1 MQFKLCKNVHCFDTR
16 KITAPFFRDH
26 LFCFN
31 AFTDTTYTVW
41 VYLDFFLKICKM
53 PLQFSKVFRTKVFH
67 KWMTLNYPYINLYE
81 NNFLLIISRPMWNI
95 TIYRVKLKC
104 LIIVDHSIF
113 YRVSTTKPGH
123 RHITHIKIIYELL

>member
-53 PLQFSKVFRTKVFH
+53 PLQFSKVFRIKVFH
-67 KWMTLNYPYINLYE
+67 KWMTLNYPYIRGDQIGLFKLVTLNCIL
-81 NNFLLIISRPMWNI
+81 NRI
-95 TIYRVKLKC
+95 TGVTFGC
-104 LIIVDHSIF
+104 
-113 YRVSTTKPGH
+113 
-123 RHITHIKIIYELL
+123 